1 MSGMIGRKIGM
12 TQVYSSANQ
21 AVPVTLIEA
30 GPCVVTQVKTR
41 KRDGYEAI
49 QLGFLDAK
57 PAKVTKPMA
66 GHFAAAKSAPKR
78 VLREFRLQDASGFQA
93 GQTVTADLFKAGEL
107 VKITGITKGKGTA
120 GVVKRHG
127 FHGGPA
133 THGQTDRT
141 RRAGAVSS
149 GSTPGRVFPGKKMAG
164 RMGNR
169 TFSLRNVR
177 IERVDTEKNLIA
189 VKGRVPGA
197 ASGILTIHKQ

>member
-1 MSGMIGRKIGM
+1 MSGLIGRKIGM
-12 TQVYSSANQ
+12 TQIYGQGHQ

-30 GPCVVTQVKTR
+30 GPCVVVQVKDK
-41 KRDGYEAI
+41 KRDGYEAL

-57 PAKVTKPMA
+57 PSRVNKPMA
-66 GHFAAAKSAPKR
+66 GHFAAAKTSPKR
-78 VLREFRLQDASGFQA
+78 VLREFRVPDASAFQV
-93 GQTVTADLFKAGEL
+93 GQTVTAELFKPGDL

-141 RRAGAVSS
+141 RRSGAVSS
-149 GSTPGRVFPGKKMAG
+149 GSTPGRVYPGKRMAG

-169 TFSLRNVR
+169 TFSLRNVVV
-177 IERVDTEKNLIA
+177 ERVDAEKNLIA

-197 ASGILTIHKQ
+197 AEGILTIHKQ

>member
-12 TQVYSSANQ
+12 TQVYGQGNQ

-30 GPCVVTQVKTR
+30 GPCVVVQVKTR
-41 KRDGYEAI
+41 KRDGYEAV

-57 PAKVTKPMA
+57 PAKVNKPLS
-66 GHFAAAKSAPKR
+66 GHFAAAKTAPKR
-78 VLREFRLQDASGFQA
+78 VLREFRVPDASGFQP
-93 GQTVTADLFKAGEL
+93 GQAVTAELFKPGEL

-149 GSTPGRVFPGKKMAG
+149 GSTPGRVYPGKKMSG

-177 IERVDTEKNLIA
+177 IERVDAEKNLIA

-197 ASGILTIHKQ
+197 AEGILTIHKQ

>member
-12 TQVYSSANQ
+12 TQVYGAGNR

-41 KRDGYEAI
+41 KRDGYEAV

-57 PAKVTKPMA
+57 EGKTKKPMA
-66 GHFAAAKSAPKR
+66 GHFAAAKTAPKR
-78 VLREFRLQDASGFQA
+78 VLREFRVADAASFSA
-93 GQTVTADLFKAGEL
+93 GQTVTAELFKAGEL
-107 VKITGITKGKGTA
+107 VKITGTSKGKGTA

-169 TFSLRNVR
+169 TFSLRNVK
-177 IERVDTEKNLIA
+177 IERVDAEKNLIA
-189 VKGRVPGA
+189 VVGRVPGA
-197 ASGILTIHKQ
+197 AAGILTIQKQ

>member
-1 MSGMIGRKIGM
+1 M
-12 TQVYSSANQ
+12 TQVYTTGNQ

-30 GPCVVTQVKTR
+30 GPCVVVQVKTR
-41 KRDGYEAI
+41 KRDGYDSI
-49 QLGFLDAK
+49 QLGFLDGK
-57 PAKVTKPMA
+57 PGKVNKPMA
-66 GHFAAAKSAPKR
+66 GHFAAAKTSPKK
-78 VLREFRLQDASGFQA
+78 VLREFRVEDASGFSA
-93 GQTVTADLFKAGEL
+93 GQTVTADLFKPGEL
-107 VKITGITKGKGTA
+107 VKITGVSKGKGTA

-149 GSTPGRVFPGKKMAG
+149 GSSPGRVFPGKKMAG

-169 TFSLRNVR
+169 TFSLRNVK
-177 IERVDTEKNLIA
+177 IERVDAEKNLIA

-197 ASGILTIHKQ
+197 ATGILTIHKQ